1 MHSSE
6 NHDQSRKRVSR
17 NKYIQV
23 PNGTGSDVRR
33 GEYPLYQGISKLKVH
48 KHGKFWRCYPL
59 SNITA
64 CIYINFVARPFHYHF
79 RDKVMQIMR
88 EVDPAGV
95 EFRRR
100 RRIKRKVYYS
110 CGPNYTWHVDGYVID
125 RSL

>member
-1 MHSSE
+1 MSTFDKRMHSK
-6 NHDQSRKRVSR
+6 NIHWLVF
-17 NKYIQV
+17 
-23 PNGTGSDVRR
+23 G
-33 GEYPLYQGISKLKVH
+33 L
-48 KHGKFWRCYPL
+48 WRLSTNL
-59 SNITA
+59 SNTPR
-64 CIYINFVARPFHYHF
+64 IYINFVARPFHYHF